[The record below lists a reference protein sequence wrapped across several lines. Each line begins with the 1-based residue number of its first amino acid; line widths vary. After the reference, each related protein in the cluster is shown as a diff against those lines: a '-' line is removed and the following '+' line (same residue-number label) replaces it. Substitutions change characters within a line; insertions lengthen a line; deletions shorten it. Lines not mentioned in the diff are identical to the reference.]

1 MRHLAIGLSLLALTA
16 CGEKAARDATSDTGN
31 YAMATEAKM
40 EDAAGR
46 TLGAGGAAAPGTAT
60 DYVTKAALGD
70 MYEIESSK
78 LALTKAQSPAVK
90 KFAQQM
96 IDDHTATTAKIEA
109 TVAQQRLN
117 ITPPAALDDRR
128 RGMIANLNGLSG
140 TDFDRTYLDQQ
151 TAAHQEALLLHKG
164 FAEGGDNGALKGV
177 AAEIAPKVE
186 HHLAMVK
193 QLDEQGADGTR

>member
-1 MRHLAIGLSLLALTA
+1 MKHWAIGLSLLALTA
-16 CGEKAARDATSDTGN
+16 CGEKTARDAASDTGN
-31 YAMATEAKM
+31 YAMATEGRM

-46 TLGAGGAAAPGTAT
+46 PVAAPGTAAG
-60 DYVTKAALGD
+60 YVAGAALGD
-70 MYEIESSK
+70 MYEVESSK
-78 LALTKAQSPAVK
+78 LALTKTQSPAVK

-96 IDDHTATTAKIEA
+96 IDDHSATSAKLKA
-109 TVAQQRLN
+109 TIADQRLN

-128 RGMIANLNGLSG
+128 SGMIANLKSLSG

-151 TAAHQEALLLHKG
+151 TAAHQEALILHRG
-164 FAEGGDNGALKGV
+164 FAQQGDNAALKNV